1 MKAGYKG
8 DGDWMGADR
17 DSSNDDYAPDFL
29 SGSAG
34 GDVELFNAL
43 AVLERHLSSGGR
55 KSGAPNKGDDY
66 SPDGVD
72 AALAHLER
80 SVATGRRYGMYGLSR
95 QLSTAPDSDDG
106 AGVLVE
112 PEMTAAVELVK
123 RGLQR
128 KATIKDT
135 PDSDDID
142 ADVAAGLDALVL
154 LKRKAM
160 PPGKPRL
167 LGKGSNVVRQDSIDE
182 IDDDGVEC
190 ALVAARNGA
199 LIPRDSDDELMLAMK
214 DLTTN
219 AHQRKA
225 KRRPGRGSSE
235 ALTDRDDDDQV
246 DSSLVEAMSG
256 LLARRRK
263 GRGSASAAKDVDDG
277 EDEPLADAVLNLM
290 AKHRSISKG
299 LVRRDTDDAALIDG
313 VSDVVGKWQA
323 KPPSTEVGLLAMLGE
338 WIDTDEARRRRA
350 KDSGAVRDE
359 NDVRV
364 IDSLSGM
371 IADRQSTA
379 GAITRLM
386 AQHRSISKGL
396 VGRDTDD
403 AALIDGVPDVVS
415 KWEAEPKATEVE
427 LLAMMAEWID
437 TDAERRRRAKDSG
450 AVRNDDDVRLIDSL
464 SGMIA
469 DRQSTAGAI
478 TRLMAQNHAIHKG
491 KVGAERDADDMDLID
506 GVADK
511 LGKWQASPSTEVEL
525 LAMLGEWIDTD
536 EARRRQAQGS
546 GAVRDEDDVRVIDS
560 LSGLIAERQ
569 STAAAVTRLMDQ
581 NHAIH
586 QGKIGAERDADDMD
600 LIDGVAAVLG
610 KWKASPS
617 TDVELLAM
625 MAEWIDTGKA
635 RRRQVQ
641 GSGADRDED
650 DVRLID
656 SLSGLIGESQ
666 SLAAAVT
673 RLMNQHHAIHQGK
686 VAAKRDTDDAALIDG
701 VSDVVSKWQA
711 KPKAT
716 EVELLA
722 MMAEWID
729 TDEARRRQAK
739 DSGAVRDDDDV
750 RVIGSLS
757 GLVAERQSLA
767 AAVTRLMA
775 QHHAIHKGKVAPKR
789 DADDATVIEGVA
801 DIVDEWKAEPKA
813 TEVELLAM
821 MAEWIDTDAERR
833 RRAKVS
839 KGLSSRA
846 LMAIRDDDDVQLIDS
861 LSDLLHS
868 QKYETLAAA
877 IAKLTAKHRA
887 KLQGKGSPNQV
898 KAGRDTDDAALID
911 GVSDVVSKWQAK
923 PNATEVEL
931 LAMMAEWIDTDE
943 PRRRRTDRTTE
954 PLARARAKGSGA
966 VRDDD
971 DVLLIDSLS
980 GLIAERQSLAA
991 AVGRLTAQHRAK
1003 LKGKG
1008 PPNKVA
1014 AGRDTDDAALI
1025 DGVADVLGKWQRSIK
1040 AGDKELLAML
1050 GKWIDKDEARRR
1062 RAQGSGAVRDGDD
1075 VQLIDSLSDLLH
1087 SQKYETLAAAIA
1099 KLTAQH
1105 GAKLKGKGSVAAGR
1119 DADDAT
1125 VIDGVADLLSEWEA
1139 KPKAT
1144 EEELLAMLGEWID
1157 TDEPRRRSADF
1168 YKGSGAVRDE
1178 DDVLLIDSLAGLIAE
1193 RRTNTTKRNAAGAKR
1208 RGIGSVAVRSD
1219 STDDMGMGG
1228 GMGAF
1233 GAPKISPRRGK
1244 GSVAVRQDSI
1254 DENGMGGMGAF
1265 GAPKVS
1271 PRRGM
1276 GSIAVRQDSI
1286 DEMADE
1292 EESTLGAMAGLLQ
1305 KRRKARKGRGSVS
1318 PRADENDDIIDAM
1331 LNLVAQQNKIK
1342 ATRRGRGSVAV
1353 RPDSIASAC
1362 SSMDSIGEDEEED
1375 FGAAVDIKK
1384 RGGRGSDAVKPD
1396 SSLDEGS
1403 EGGYDQA
1410 SADLEERAL
1419 LGAMSLMVDQMWV
1432 RSRMSLTPTLTPTLP

>member
-66 SPDGVD
+66 SPDEVD

-190 ALVAARNGA
+190 ALAAARNGA

-277 EDEPLADAVLNLM
+277 EDEPLADAVLSLM

-364 IDSLSGM
+364 
-371 IADRQSTA
+371 
-379 GAITRLM
+379 
-386 AQHRSISKGL
+386 
-396 VGRDTDD
+396 
-403 AALIDGVPDVVS
+403 
-415 KWEAEPKATEVE
+415 
-427 LLAMMAEWID
+427 
-437 TDAERRRRAKDSG
+437 
-450 AVRNDDDVRLIDSL
+450 IDSL

-898 KAGRDTDDAALID
+898 KAGRDTGDAALID
-911 GVSDVVSKWQAK
+911 GVSDVVGKWQAK
-923 PNATEVEL
+923 PNATEVDL

-954 PLARARAKGSGA
+954 PLARARAKGAGA

-1119 DADDAT
+1119 DTDDAT

-1193 RRTNTTKRNAAGAKR
+1193 RRTNTTKRNGAGAKR

-1375 FGAAVDIKK
+1375 FGGAVDIKK

>member
-43 AVLERHLSSGGR
+43 AVLERHLSSPGR

-66 SPDGVD
+66 SPDEVD

-142 ADVAAGLDALVL
+142 ADVTAGLDALVL

-182 IDDDGVEC
+182 MDDDGVEG

-437 TDAERRRRAKDSG
+437 TD
-450 AVRNDDDVRLIDSL
+450 
-464 SGMIA
+464 
-469 DRQSTAGAI
+469 
-478 TRLMAQNHAIHKG
+478 
-491 KVGAERDADDMDLID
+491 
-506 GVADK
+506 
-511 LGKWQASPSTEVEL
+511 
-525 LAMLGEWIDTD
+525 
-536 EARRRQAQGS
+536 
-546 GAVRDEDDVRVIDS
+546 
-560 LSGLIAERQ
+560 
-569 STAAAVTRLMDQ
+569 
-581 NHAIH
+581 
-586 QGKIGAERDADDMD
+586 
-600 LIDGVAAVLG
+600 
-610 KWKASPS
+610 
-617 TDVELLAM
+617 
-625 MAEWIDTGKA
+625 
-635 RRRQVQ
+635 
-641 GSGADRDED
+641 
-650 DVRLID
+650 
-656 SLSGLIGESQ
+656 
-666 SLAAAVT
+666 
-673 RLMNQHHAIHQGK
+673 
-686 VAAKRDTDDAALIDG
+686 
-701 VSDVVSKWQA
+701 
-711 KPKAT
+711 
-716 EVELLA
+716 
-722 MMAEWID
+722 
-729 TDEARRRQAK
+729 EARRRQAK

-821 MAEWIDTDAERR
+821 LAEWIDTDAERR

-911 GVSDVVSKWQAK
+911 GVSDVVGKWQAK

-954 PLARARAKGSGA
+954 PLARARAKGAGA

-980 GLIAERQSLAA
+980 GLIAECQSLAA
-991 AVGRLTAQHRAK
+991 SVGRLTAQHRAK

-1075 VQLIDSLSDLLH
+1075 VALIDSLSDLLH

-1193 RRTNTTKRNAAGAKR
+1193 RRTNTTKRNGAGAKR

-1254 DENGMGGMGAF
+1254 DENGMGGMGEF

-1331 LNLVAQQNKIK
+1331 LNLVTQQNKIK

-1375 FGAAVDIKK
+1375 FGGAVDIKK

-1432 RSRMSLTPTLTPTLP
+1432 RSRMSLNPTPTPTRPQPKP